1 MDEPTAPDAPTASPL
16 RRLLR
21 LGAELLAMVL
31 LGLILMEVVG
41 RIRAPDLPELAP
53 DFALNTLDGERI
65 VLSELRG
72 QVVILNFWATWCAP
86 CRVEI
91 PTFSRFAEANPDVLV
106 LGIATD
112 GSEAELR
119 VAGPAL
125 GIRYPIAR
133 ADAATVAAYGIST
146 LPTTVIVD
154 AEGRVHTAHSGIMLD
169 PQLALA
175 VARAR

>member
-1 MDEPTAPDAPTASPL
+1 ML
-16 RRLLR
+16 
-21 LGAELLAMVL
+21 L
-31 LGLILMEVVG
+31 LGLVLMEVVG
-41 RIRAPDLPELAP
+41 RLRAPDLPEFAP
-53 DFALNTLDGERI
+53 DFALTTLDGQRV

-72 QVVILNFWATWCAP
+72 KVVVLNFWATWCAP

-91 PTFSRFAEANPDVLV
+91 PAFSRFAEAHPDVVV

-119 VAGPAL
+119 IAGPAL

-133 ADAATVAAYGIST
+133 ADAATVTAYGIST
-146 LPTTVIVD
+146 LPTTVVVD
-154 AEGRVHTAHSGIMLD
+154 ADGRVHTAHSGIMLD